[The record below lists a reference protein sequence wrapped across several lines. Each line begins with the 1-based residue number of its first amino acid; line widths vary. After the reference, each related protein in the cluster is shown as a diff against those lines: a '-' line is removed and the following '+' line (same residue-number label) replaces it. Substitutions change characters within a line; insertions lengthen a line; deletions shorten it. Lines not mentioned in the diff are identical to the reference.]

1 MLGIIGKKLGMTQVF
16 TEQGECIPV
25 TVVKAGPCKVT
36 QVKTEEKDGYNAIQ
50 VGFEEKK
57 ENKVNKPENG
67 HFEKAGLD
75 NAYKVLMEF
84 KDVADE
90 LMETG
95 EEVKVEYF
103 HPGEK
108 VKVTGS
114 SKGKGFQG
122 VVKKYNFKGGPKTHG
137 QSHTLRT
144 HGSIGMAADPSR
156 VLKGTRMAG
165 RAGNDT
171 VTIRNLEVV
180 KVDTEKNLLYLKGSV
195 PGAKNGI
202 IKIRK

>member
-1 MLGIIGKKLGMTQVF
+1 MLGIIGKKLGMSQVF
-16 TEQGECIPV
+16 TKNGKCVPV
-25 TVVKAGPCKVT
+25 TVIQAGPCEVT
-36 QVKTEEKDGYNAIQ
+36 QVKTEETDGYSAIQ
-50 VGFEEKK
+50 IGFDE
-57 ENKVNKPENG
+57 KPERKVKKPEGG
-67 HFEKAGLD
+67 HFDKAGTKS
-75 NAYKVLMEF
+75 YSVLMEF
-84 KDVADE
+84 RDVADE

-95 EEVKVEYF
+95 EQVKVDYF

-108 VKVTGS
+108 VKVTGV

-122 VVKKYNFKGGPKTHG
+122 VVKKYNFGGGPKTHG

-165 RAGNDT
+165 RQGDDT

-180 KVDTEKNLLYLKGSV
+180 KVDKDQDILYLKGSV

-202 IKIRK
+202 LKIRK

>member
-1 MLGIIGKKLGMTQVF
+1 MLGIIGKKLGMSQVF
-16 TEQGECIPV
+16 TEQGECVPV
-25 TVVKAGPCKVT
+25 TVVKAGPCEVT
-36 QVKTEEKDGYNAIQ
+36 QVKTEKKDGYSAIQ
-50 VGFEEKK
+50 IGFDEKR
-57 ENKVNKPENG
+57 EDKVNKPEEG
-67 HFEKAGLD
+67 HFKKAGTK
-75 NAYKVLMEF
+75 AYNVLMEF
-84 KDVADE
+84 KNVAEE
-90 LMETG
+90 LMKTG
-95 EEVKVEYF
+95 EEIKVEYF

-108 VKVTGS
+108 VKVTGI

-122 VVKKYNFKGGPKTHG
+122 VVKKYKFKGGPKSHG

-165 RAGNDT
+165 RAGNES

-180 KVDTEKNLLYLKGSV
+180 KVDSDQNLLYIKGSV

-202 IKIRK
+202 LKIRK

>member
-25 TVVKAGPCKVT
+25 TVVQAGPCKVT
-36 QVKTEEKDGYNAIQ
+36 QVKTEDKDGYAAIQ
-50 VGFEEKK
+50 IGFDEKK
-57 ENKVNKPENG
+57 EKKVKKPEKG
-67 HFEKAGLD
+67 HFDKAGTEAFD
-75 NAYKVLMEF
+75 VLMEF

-90 LMETG
+90 LMQTG

-108 VKVTGS
+108 VKVTGV

-122 VVKKYNFKGGPKTHG
+122 VVKKYKFKGGPKTHG

-144 HGSIGMAADPSR
+144 PGSVGMAADPSR
-156 VLKGTRMAG
+156 VLKGKRMAG
-165 RAGNDT
+165 REGNDT
-171 VTIRNLEVV
+171 VTIRNLEIV
-180 KVDTEKNLLYLKGSV
+180 KVDNENDLLYIKGSV

-202 IKIRK
+202 LKIRK

>member
-1 MLGIIGKKLGMTQVF
+1 MLGIIGKKLGMSQVF
-16 TEQGECIPV
+16 TENGKCVPV
-25 TVVKAGPCKVT
+25 TVVQAGPCEVT
-36 QVKTEEKDGYNAIQ
+36 QVKTEETDGYSAIQ
-50 VGFEEKK
+50 IGFEEKP
-57 ENKVNKPENG
+57 ERKVKKPEDG
-67 HFEKAGLD
+67 HFSKAGTKS
-75 NAYKVLMEF
+75 YSVLMEF
-84 KDVADE
+84 RDVADE

-95 EEVKVEYF
+95 EQVKVDYF

-108 VKVTGS
+108 VKVTGL

-122 VVKKYNFKGGPKTHG
+122 VVKKYNFAGGPKTHG

-165 RAGNDT
+165 RQGGET

-180 KVDTEKNLLYLKGSV
+180 KVDSDQDLLYIKGSV

-202 IKIRK
+202 LKIRK